1 MFWKLPLSLESNL
14 TQQPGCIRIMQL
26 NQEVPLC
33 IHSCFAFAAGQLRT
47 HLPGVMTRLYS
58 AAPAPLLCT
67 LAVLFRTSLSV
78 GHVPMLLWSS
88 QRLQWNAA
96 LHEGHIISAQE
107 LTVLLQPFT
116 RNSRNLI
123 LFLQDMLSIDDFTYL
138 SESYANKNPF
148 QNVQEILQSS
158 PSSLVLPAVDCEA
171 TRNLLS
177 FLQESEDWNLTNITN
192 LNVSRLEV
200 NTPKPN
206 LLVIQLQPLVSG
218 LNEIS
223 TLEAIAENDKIIGR
237 LTMDLQERGIN
248 FSVIYTAVRPSR
260 ISRRTA
266 VVGELRRQLMA
277 TEEEDSLSYSPLNVT
292 TGNDICILFYA
303 SNFSLKTSSSDFIDL
318 TNATFVARTVDTS
331 SSECSDSNTT
341 LSLKYTRPVNRIS
354 SLEIR
359 FLMTNKFYEGSARN
373 WSTLDSVEI
382 VEDGEEFA
390 KFNVSVISAPAEY
403 SSHCQLVGTSN
414 LYPARL
420 IPSNNEAKNWDVFIS
435 RLQIQGFNIEN
446 NQFSYA
452 SDCTG
457 FFTPGIW
464 MGLVTSIVL
473 LWILAYGIH
482 MIMQLTTNSRF
493 DDPKGPSLSVPQTE

>member
-1 MFWKLPLSLESNL
+1 MM
-14 TQQPGCIRIMQL
+14 QPR
-26 NQEVPLC
+26 
-33 IHSCFAFAAGQLRT
+33 SAAG
-47 HLPGVMTRLYS
+47 
-58 AAPAPLLCT
+58 APLLCA
-67 LAVLFRTSLSV
+67 LAVLVKTSLSV
-78 GHVPMLLWSS
+78 DHVPVLLWST
-88 QRLQWNAA
+88 QRSQWNPDSA
-96 LHEGHIISAQE
+96 LHEGHVVSAQE
-107 LTVLLQPFT
+107 LTVLLQPVFT
-116 RNSRNLI
+116 QNSRNLI
-123 LFLQDMLSIDDFTYL
+123 VFLQDTLSIDDFTYL
-138 SESYANKNPF
+138 SESYSNKNPF
-148 QNVQEILQSS
+148 QNIQEILQSS

-171 TRNLLS
+171 TRYLLS
-177 FLQESEDWNLTNITN
+177 FLQESGDWKLTNVTN
-192 LNVSRLEV
+192 LGDSQLEV
-200 NTPKPN
+200 NTSKPN
-206 LLVIQLQPLVSG
+206 LLVVQLQPLVGG

-237 LTMDLQERGIN
+237 LTMDLQERGIH

-260 ISRRTA
+260 ISRRTD
-266 VVGELRRQLMA
+266 VVGKLRRQLMA
-277 TEEEDSLSYSPLNVT
+277 TEEEDTLSYPPLNVT
-292 TGNDICILFYA
+292 TGNNICILFYA
-303 SNFSLKTSSSDFIDL
+303 SNFSLKANSSVFIDL
-318 TNATFVARTVDTS
+318 TNATFVRQNVDLS
-331 SSECSDSNTT
+331 SSDCSDINTT
-341 LSLKYTRPVNRIS
+341 LSLKYTKPVNGIS

-359 FLMTNKFYEGSARN
+359 FLMSNKFYGSSARN

-382 VEDGEEFA
+382 VQDEGKLA

-403 SSHCQLVGTSN
+403 SFHCQLVGTSN

-446 NQFSYA
+446 DQFSYA

-493 DDPKGPSLSVPQTE
+493 DDPKGPALSVPQTE

>member
-1 MFWKLPLSLESNL
+1 M
-14 TQQPGCIRIMQL
+14 TQ
-26 NQEVPLC
+26 LC
-33 IHSCFAFAAGQLRT
+33 
-47 HLPGVMTRLYS
+47 S
-58 AAPAPLLCT
+58 AAPAPLLCI
-67 LAVLFRTSLSV
+67 LAGLFRMSLSV
-78 GHVPMLLWSS
+78 DHVPMLLWST
-88 QRLQWNAA
+88 QRSQWNPDTA
-96 LHEGHIISAQE
+96 LHEGHLVSAQE
-107 LTVLLQPFT
+107 LTVLLEPVFT
-116 RNSRNLI
+116 QNSRNLI
-123 LFLQDMLSIDDFTYL
+123 LFLQDTLSIDDFTYL
-138 SESYANKNPF
+138 SESYGKKNPF

-171 TRNLLS
+171 TRYLLS
-177 FLQESEDWNLTNITN
+177 FLQESGDWKLTNITH
-192 LNVSRLEV
+192 LDVSQLEV
-200 NTPKPN
+200 NTSKPN
-206 LLVIQLQPLVSG
+206 LLVVQLQPLVSG

-223 TLEAIAENDKIIGR
+223 ALEAIAENDKIIGR
-237 LTMDLQERGIN
+237 LTMDLQERGIH

-260 ISRRTA
+260 ISRRTD

-277 TEEEDSLSYSPLNVT
+277 TEEEDSLSYPPLNVT

-303 SNFSLKTSSSDFIDL
+303 SNFSLKANSSVFIDL
-318 TNATFVARTVDTS
+318 TNATFVTQNVDIS
-331 SSECSDSNTT
+331 SSECSDINTT
-341 LSLKYTRPVNRIS
+341 LSLKYTKPVNGIS

-359 FLMTNKFYEGSARN
+359 FLMTNKFYGGSARN

-382 VEDGEEFA
+382 VQDGEKFA
-390 KFNVSVISAPAEY
+390 KFNVSVIAAPAEY
-403 SSHCQLVGTSN
+403 SFHCQLVGTSN

-435 RLQIQGFNIEN
+435 RLQIQGFNVEN

-493 DDPKGPSLSVPQTE
+493 DDPKSPALSVPQTE

>member
-1 MFWKLPLSLESNL
+1 
-14 TQQPGCIRIMQL
+14 
-26 NQEVPLC
+26 
-33 IHSCFAFAAGQLRT
+33 
-47 HLPGVMTRLYS
+47 
-58 AAPAPLLCT
+58 
-67 LAVLFRTSLSV
+67 
-78 GHVPMLLWSS
+78 
-88 QRLQWNAA
+88 A
-96 LHEGHIISAQE
+96 LHEGHVVSAQE
-107 LTVLLQPFT
+107 LTVLLQPVFT
-116 RNSRNLI
+116 QNSRNLI
-123 LFLQDMLSIDDFTYL
+123 LFLQDTLSIDDFTYL
-138 SESYANKNPF
+138 SESYGNKNPF
-148 QNVQEILQSS
+148 QNQVNKLFINLLQEILQSS

-171 TRNLLS
+171 TRYLLS
-177 FLQESEDWNLTNITN
+177 FLQQSGGWKLTNITN
-192 LNVSRLEV
+192 LDVSQLEV

-206 LLVIQLQPLVSG
+206 LLVVQLRPLLSQLTEFVKLYMFLS
-218 LNEIS
+218 I
-223 TLEAIAENDKIIGR
+223 DKIIGR
-237 LTMDLQERGIN
+237 LTMDLQERGIH

-260 ISRRTA
+260 ISRRTD

-277 TEEEDSLSYSPLNVT
+277 TGEEGSLSYPPLNVT

-303 SNFSLKTSSSDFIDL
+303 SNFSLKANSSVFIDL
-318 TNATFVARTVDTS
+318 TNATFVMQNVDIS
-331 SSECSDSNTT
+331 SSECSDINTT
-341 LSLKYTRPVNRIS
+341 LSLKYTKPVNGIS

-359 FLMTNKFYEGSARN
+359 FLMTNKFYGGSARN

-382 VEDGEEFA
+382 VQDGEKFA

-403 SSHCQLVGTSN
+403 SFHCQLVGTSN

-435 RLQIQGFNIEN
+435 RLQIQGFNVEN

-464 MGLVTSIVL
+464 MGLVTSIIL

-493 DDPKGPSLSVPQTE
+493 DDPKGPALSVPQTE

>member
-1 MFWKLPLSLESNL
+1 MTLPCTGMLEESGYAHAVRGL
-14 TQQPGCIRIMQL
+14 GP
-26 NQEVPLC
+26 P
-33 IHSCFAFAAGQLRT
+33 SAAGQLRA
-47 HLPGVMTRLYS
+47 LPGAMAGPCS
-58 AAPAPLLCT
+58 PAPTPLACT
-67 LAVLFRTSLSV
+67 LALLLTAALSAD
-78 GHVPMLLWSS
+78 HVPMLLWTT
-88 QRLQWNAA
+88 QRSQWNPDAA
-96 LHEGHIISAQE
+96 LHEGHVVSAQE
-107 LTVLLQPFT
+107 LTVLLQPVVT
-116 RNSRNLI
+116 HNSSNLI
-123 LFLQDMLSIDDFTYL
+123 LFLQDTLSIDDFTYL
-138 SESYANKNPF
+138 TESYGNKNPF

-171 TRNLLS
+171 TKYLLS
-177 FLQESEDWNLTNITN
+177 FLQESRDWKLTNITN
-192 LNVSRLEV
+192 LDVSQLEV
-200 NTPKPN
+200 NTSKPN
-206 LLVIQLQPLVSG
+206 LLVVQLQPLVGG

-237 LTMDLQERGIN
+237 LTMDLQEQGIH
-248 FSVIYTAVRPSR
+248 FSVIYTALRPSR
-260 ISRRTA
+260 ISRRSD

-277 TEEEDSLSYSPLNVT
+277 TGEEDSLSYSPLNVT

-303 SNFSLKTSSSDFIDL
+303 SNFSLKANNSVFIDL
-318 TNATFVARTVDTS
+318 TNATFVTQNVDMS
-331 SSECSDSNTT
+331 SSECSDVNTT
-341 LSLKYTRPVNRIS
+341 LSLKYTKPVNEIS

-359 FLMTNKFYEGSARN
+359 FLMTNKFYGGSARN

-382 VEDGEEFA
+382 VQDGEKFA

-403 SSHCQLVGTSN
+403 SFHCQLVGTSN

-420 IPSNNEAKNWDVFIS
+420 IPSNNEAKKWDVFIS

-493 DDPKGPSLSVPQTE
+493 DDPKGPALSVPQTE